1 MKKASWIWENAEI
14 HADEYAKFYDRFS
27 FNDAPVT
34 LEISCDT
41 NYECYVNG
49 KLAAFGQYSDYPYDK
64 VFDRIDITPFCKKGE
79 NTVCILVWYIG
90 FDSSTYCKGVPALI
104 YEITSGEEILTFSSE
119 KTLCKKAEDYVSGR
133 CKVITGQLG
142 ISYT

>member
-27 FNDAPVT
+27 YNDAPVT

-41 NYECYVNG
+41 NYECYING

-64 VFDRIDITPFCKKGE
+64 VFDRIDIT
-79 NTVCILVWYIG
+79 LVLPIQHRALLPHRAAGLYLQNVIG
-90 FDSSTYCKGVPALI
+90 LVLLI
-104 YEITSGEEILTFSSE
+104 GM
-119 KTLCKKAEDYVSGR
+119 A
-133 CKVITGQLG
+133 Q
-142 ISYT
+142 

>member
-79 NTVCILVWYIG
+79 NTV
-90 FDSSTYCKGVPALI
+90 
-104 YEITSGEEILTFSSE
+104 
-119 KTLCKKAEDYVSGR
+119 
-133 CKVITGQLG
+133 
-142 ISYT
+142 